1 MDVDRSLRPLL
12 HMLHYRILVEIIL
25 TIFSASAVVLSAFVR
40 SSLQRLV
47 LLRSVAQNAWRG
59 LRNGLKSEKIG
70 LMMTAGTD
78 ILYIQYFGVL
88 SVCVSVIE

>member
-1 MDVDRSLRPLL
+1 MNVDRSLRPLL
-12 HMLHYRILVEIIL
+12 HMLHYRILVEITL
-25 TIFSASAVVLSAFVR
+25 TTLRVSAVVLFAFVR
-40 SSLQRLV
+40 SSHQRLV

-59 LRNGLKSEKIG
+59 LRSGLKSERID

-88 SVCVSVIE
+88 